1 MSDRIGSSQS
11 FNDISLNGFAAVDD
25 QQYAMNMSVKSDSL
39 AAAGVKSG
47 DTVEKNDLISDMIGG
62 FSKDVLLVDLVNTQR
77 LKHASLLREIARGQ
91 VQDMGELRSKVEALT
106 ILAEVAQ
113 TGVGVDLNKIAQYRK
128 PEDLQ
133 QKIDRIQDYYLK
145 DIKDKIDKH
154 GTEGL
159 TADEKKDVDKLHH
172 NLTLSQFS
180 PKDAPQKFYGSTVP
194 ATDGFKDKLEELGI
208 DSKSI
213 LQFKHTF
220 VVVDLA
226 GNCDDVWL
234 DEHRKYPEGRL
245 SHDDFARLEQA
256 VSQCYQLSSNADD
269 LVKMGFK
276 NVPVFSKDDKGIRE
290 KQIFIEKIS
299 QQRDGMRDELTVLAA
314 QVQTNMK
321 KIQSA
326 IQKLNEDLRK
336 FEELL
341 SKLTNLA
348 ESGD

>member
-25 QQYAMNMSVKSDSL
+25 QQYAMNMSVKSNSL

-113 TGVGVDLNKIAQYRK
+113 TGVGIDLNKIAQYRK

-133 QKIDRIQDYYLK
+133 QKIDKIQGYYLK

-159 TADEKKDVDKLHH
+159 TADEKKDVDKL
-172 NLTLSQFS
+172 NDRKTSKFS

-194 ATDGFKDKLEELGI
+194 ATDGFKDKLEELGL

-220 VVVDLA
+220 KVVDLL
-226 GNCDDVWL
+226 GNSDGAWK

-269 LVKMGFK
+269 LVKMGFN
-276 NVPVFSKDDKGIRE
+276 NVPVFSKDDKGIKE

-321 KIQSA
+321 KIQGA

>member
-91 VQDMGELRSKVEALT
+91 VQDMGDLRSKVEALT

-113 TGVGVDLNKIAQYRK
+113 TGVGIDLNKISQYRK

-133 QKIDRIQDYYLK
+133 QKIDSIQDYYFK

-159 TADEKKDVDKLHH
+159 TADEKKDVAKL
-172 NLTLSQFS
+172 NDRKTSMFS

-220 VVVDLA
+220 VVVDLFGGSDWA
-226 GNCDDVWL
+226 WK
-234 DEHRKYPEGRL
+234 DEHRNYPEGRL

-269 LVKMGFK
+269 LVKMGFN
-276 NVPVFSKDDKGIRE
+276 NVPVFSKDDKGIKE

-314 QVQTNMK
+314 QVQTNIK
-321 KIQSA
+321 KIQGA

>member
-77 LKHASLLREIARGQ
+77 LKHASLLREIAKGQ
-91 VQDMGELRSKVEALT
+91 VQDMGDLRSKVEALT

-113 TGVGVDLNKIAQYRK
+113 TGVRIDLNKIAQYRK

-133 QKIDRIQDYYLK
+133 QKIDSIQDYYFK

-159 TADEKKDVDKLHH
+159 TA
-172 NLTLSQFS
+172 
-180 PKDAPQKFYGSTVP
+180 VP
-194 ATDGFKDKLEELGI
+194 VPDGFKDKLEELGI

-220 VVVDLA
+220 VVVDLY
-226 GNCDDVWL
+226 GNCDGWWP

-245 SHDDFARLEQA
+245 SHDDFERLKQA

-314 QVQTNMK
+314 QVQTNIK
-321 KIQSA
+321 KIQGA